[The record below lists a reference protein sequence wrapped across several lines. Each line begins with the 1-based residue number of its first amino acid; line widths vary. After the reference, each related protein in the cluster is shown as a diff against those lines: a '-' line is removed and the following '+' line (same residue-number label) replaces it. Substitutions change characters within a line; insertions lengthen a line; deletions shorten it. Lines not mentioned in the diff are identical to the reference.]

1 MDIWVAASMNPW
13 IVLLALWL
21 PLAGGVLAMLDD
33 DEAEG

>member
-1 MDIWVAASMNPW
+1 MDIWIMANLNPW

-21 PLAGGVLAMLDD
+21 PLAGWVLAVLDD